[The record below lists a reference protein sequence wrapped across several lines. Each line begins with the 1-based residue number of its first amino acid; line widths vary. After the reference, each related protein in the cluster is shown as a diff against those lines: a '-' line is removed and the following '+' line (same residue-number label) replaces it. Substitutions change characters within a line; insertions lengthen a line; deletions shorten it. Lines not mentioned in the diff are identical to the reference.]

1 MGILA
6 ALVLFPFLFYDVTL
20 SIWWCSLF
28 FAKSCVLGK
37 MQLHGDMCKELS
49 GVLCKVL
56 SIFPSLEGARPRS
69 KSGIQALCSL
79 HIALEKAKN
88 ILQHCSECSKLYL
101 VSCSFFLWIHYSLL
115 CVWSLSWIPP
125 LLYVEQA
132 ITGDAV
138 LLKFEKAK
146 SALID
151 SLRRVEDIVP
161 SSIGSQVMY
170 ISVHTKSFLLQV
182 NKCPGLMC

>member
-1 MGILA
+1 
-6 ALVLFPFLFYDVTL
+6 
-20 SIWWCSLF
+20 
-28 FAKSCVLGK
+28 
-37 MQLHGDMCKELS
+37 MCKELS

-101 VSCSFFLWIHYSLL
+101 
-115 CVWSLSWIPP
+115 
-125 LLYVEQA
+125 A

-146 SALID
+146 IALID
-151 SLRRVEDIVP
+151 GLKRVEDIVP
-161 SSIGSQVMY
+161 SSIGSQVIITQF
-170 ISVHTKSFLLQV
+170 ISH
-182 NKCPGLMC
+182 CDD

>member
-1 MGILA
+1 
-6 ALVLFPFLFYDVTL
+6 VLLL
-20 SIWWCSLF
+20 
-28 FAKSCVLGK
+28 
-37 MQLHGDMCKELS
+37 QLHGDMCKELS

-101 VSCSFFLWIHYSLL
+101 VSFFSLWTSFMLSRFVCFASLMFYIFQ
-115 CVWSLSWIPP
+115 C
-125 LLYVEQA
+125 EQA

-146 SALID
+146 IALID
-151 SLRRVEDIVP
+151 GLKRVEDIVP
-161 SSIGSQVMY
+161 SSIGSQVIITQF
-170 ISVHTKSFLLQV
+170 ISH
-182 NKCPGLMC
+182 CDD

>member
-1 MGILA
+1 
-6 ALVLFPFLFYDVTL
+6 
-20 SIWWCSLF
+20 
-28 FAKSCVLGK
+28 
-37 MQLHGDMCKELS
+37 MCKELS
-49 GVLCKVL
+49 EVLCKVL

-101 VSCSFFLWIHYSLL
+101 VSFLFFFGL
-115 CVWSLSWIPP
+115 VF
-125 LLYVEQA
+125 YVFRFFKVFKFSNSKQA

-146 SALID
+146 IALID
-151 SLRRVEDIVP
+151 GLKRVEDIVP
-161 SSIGSQVMY
+161 SSIGSQVNFHCTM
-170 ISVHTKSFLLQV
+170 FRC
-182 NKCPGLMC
+182 ND

>member
-1 MGILA
+1 MFIE
-6 ALVLFPFLFYDVTL
+6 T
-20 SIWWCSLF
+20 
-28 FAKSCVLGK
+28 
-37 MQLHGDMCKELS
+37 QLHGDMCKELS

-88 ILQHCSECSKLYL
+88 ILQHCSESSKLYL
-101 VSCSFFLWIHYSLL
+101 VRFFLFSLYSLL
-115 CVWSLSWIPP
+115 SLFGRALRILFFFCVFWF
-125 LLYVEQA
+125 LLIFYSILQSKQA

-146 SALID
+146 VSLIN
-151 SLRRVEDIVP
+151 SLKRVEDIVP
-161 SSIGSQVMY
+161 SSIGSQVLFSFFLY
-170 ISVHTKSFLLQV
+170 LLHYSLFRCNDSDKST
-182 NKCPGLMC
+182 

>member
-1 MGILA
+1 MAQL
-6 ALVLFPFLFYDVTL
+6 L
-20 SIWWCSLF
+20 
-28 FAKSCVLGK
+28 K
-37 MQLHGDMCKELS
+37 MQLHRDMCKELS
-49 GVLCKVL
+49 AVYCKVL
-56 SIFPSLEGARPRS
+56 SIFPSLEEARPRS

-101 VSCSFFLWIHYSLL
+101 VSF
-115 CVWSLSWIPP
+115 SLSLDAVPLFCVMVSSIPSISIVP
-125 LLYVEQA
+125 SEQA

-138 LLKFEKAK
+138 LLKFEKTK

-161 SSIGSQVMY
+161 SSIGSQVMS
-170 ISVHTKSFLLQV
+170 I
-182 NKCPGLMC
+182 